1 VLGLG
6 PGTSFEGDL
15 GEGTSV
21 AQAVTADPGWSLTVG
36 GDTPSTAER
45 SDLFGWGQRF
55 DVAGTGPST
64 LAWSTPTGS
73 RGLQA
78 AQVLAALVLLALVI
92 RRRPSEPTR
101 RVRNVERP
109 VDLDDPVPTRR
120 RRVDR
125 PVEDAD
131 GSPREE
137 PVGVGDELAGDG
149 GEAVGDDP
157 SSDEAAP

>member
-1 VLGLG
+1 
-6 PGTSFEGDL
+6 
-15 GEGTSV
+15 
-21 AQAVTADPGWSLTVG
+21 
-36 GDTPSTAER
+36 
-45 SDLFGWGQRF
+45 
-55 DVAGTGPST
+55 
-64 LAWSTPTGS
+64 
-73 RGLQA
+73 
-78 AQVLAALVLLALVI
+78 
-92 RRRPSEPTR
+92 
-101 RVRNVERP
+101 VRNVERP

-137 PVGVGDELAGDG
+137 PVGVAGDLAGDG